1 MAKER
6 SWSSALFEA
15 FVIVS
20 SILLAFGIDAAW
32 DGVQARRAED
42 ELVAS
47 VLDEIRQNRVT
58 LESVEETNDAQIAS
72 VDAFFRATPDHLLL
86 IPGDSARAVLRGLI
100 GLSAFV
106 PLNEA
111 SLALT
116 RSPSTTSEGV
126 EVLAQHAATGRSAG
140 LTFLPSMVM
149 RSDPEALVRVWS
161 DEALATALIAKG
173 TAQTVYGLVIER
185 ALPMLDSLEAALS
198 SSLTR

>member
-1 MAKER
+1 M
-6 SWSSALFEA
+6 
-15 FVIVS
+15 
-20 SILLAFGIDAAW
+20 
-32 DGVQARRAED
+32 
-42 ELVAS
+42 
-47 VLDEIRQNRVT
+47 
-58 LESVEETNDAQIAS
+58 
-72 VDAFFRATPDHLLL
+72 
-86 IPGDSARAVLRGLI
+86 LRGLI
-100 GLSAFV
+100 GVSAFV

-126 EVLAQHAATGRSAG
+126 EVRREVGRWLRQSDGLLGRLAQAEGGAERVAQLLAQHAATGRSAG
-140 LTFLPSMVM
+140 LNFLPSMVM

-173 TAQTVYGLVIER
+173 TAETVYGLAIQR